1 MTPLLF
7 HMDDQPE
14 IIHVVSLALFASA
27 GRRDNAAE
35 LLFREMEDRDG
46 DSYEAL
52 IQGLVKVRWKIVC
65 CKRDCCNPI
74 VCSTRT
80 LGEHLKS
87 LMKWEIKAFK
97 VHFTASLSVCTWNL
111 SVCMWNLHLASV
123 NEPCWG
129 VHLRVSWLLNGPSQ
143 EQQLLFYFVCA
154 MTKCIMQCHFE
165 PEWVCPPSTNY
176 FLMVVVQCTPHASRS
191 IIFTNPLLTC
201 LFSSYCVVFSS
212 SHWDV
217 QPTAVHTS
225 GERRAGGMDE
235 GHGKMIRT
243 LKWMENRNACVT
255 ELEFVQIKSTCDKLS
270 LSFRVFWGR
279 WAVERL

>member
-1 MTPLLF
+1 MRNKGFQGTFYSQFVSMYVELVSMYVEPAPCLREWALLRSTLESIMTVEWTLPGTTAPFLF
-7 HMDDQPE
+7 
-14 IIHVVSLALFASA
+14 
-27 GRRDNAAE
+27 
-35 LLFREMEDRDG
+35 
-46 DSYEAL
+46 
-52 IQGLVKVRWKIVC
+52 C
-65 CKRDCCNPI
+65 
-74 VCSTRT
+74 
-80 LGEHLKS
+80 
-87 LMKWEIKAFK
+87 
-97 VHFTASLSVCTWNL
+97 
-111 SVCMWNLHLASV
+111 
-123 NEPCWG
+123 
-129 VHLRVSWLLNGPSQ
+129 LR
-143 EQQLLFYFVCA
+143 YDK
-154 MTKCIMQCHFE
+154 MHHFE